1 MIRLDI
7 SRRGGLFSMLG
18 SLLWIVSWVLV
29 MLAGGG
35 RSRGEPIWR
44 TVLLNPAILL
54 LMAGLAAFHARQAGR
69 SGRLG
74 KSGFAV
80 CLLGTGTML
89 LGNVVEFWVSEHPGW
104 VMIGVGAMMLPV
116 GFVLLGLGT
125 LRGKVFTGWRR
136 TVPLAFGL
144 LLAAMK
150 LISVLGAHYWLLDR
164 SDGWGIPL
172 GWMALG
178 YALWSEKTNSS
189 DSQILARV
197 ETTVRY

>member
-18 SLLWIVSWVLV
+18 SLLWIVCWVLV

-35 RSRGEPIWR
+35 RSRSEPIWR
-44 TVLLNPAILL
+44 TVVLNPALL
-54 LMAGLAAFHARQAGR
+54 LLIAGLVAFHALQAKR
-69 SGRLG
+69 SGGLG
-74 KSGFAV
+74 KAGFAIS
-80 CLLGTGTML
+80 LLGTGTML
-89 LGNVVEFWVSEHPGW
+89 LGNIIEFWVSEHQGW

-116 GFVLLGLGT
+116 GFVLLGVGT
-125 LRGKVFTGWRR
+125 LRAKVFTGWRR

-144 LLAAMK
+144 LLVAMK

-178 YALWSEKTNSS
+178 YALWSQKTNIS
-189 DSQILARV
+189 DSRIPTRI
-197 ETTVRY
+197 ETTARY

>member
-18 SLLWIVSWVLV
+18 SLLWVVSWVLV
-29 MLAGGG
+29 ALAGGG
-35 RSRGEPIWR
+35 RSRSEWLWR
-44 TVLLNPAILL
+44 TLVLNPAILL
-54 LMAGLAAFHARQAGR
+54 LMAGLAAFHARQGER
-69 SGRLG
+69 SGWLG
-74 KSGFAV
+74 KTGFVV

-104 VMIGVGAMMLPV
+104 VMIGVGSMMLPV

-125 LRGKVFTGWRR
+125 LGAKVFTGWRR
-136 TVPLAFGL
+136 IVPLGFGVM
-144 LLAAMK
+144 LAVIK
-150 LISVLGAHYWLLDR
+150 LITVFGAHYWLLDR
-164 SDGWGIPL
+164 SDALGIAL

-189 DSQILARV
+189 DSPIPARG
-197 ETTVRY
+197 

>member
-1 MIRLDI
+1 
-7 SRRGGLFSMLG
+7 
-18 SLLWIVSWVLV
+18 
-29 MLAGGG
+29 
-35 RSRGEPIWR
+35 
-44 TVLLNPAILL
+44 VLLNPAILL
-54 LMAGLAAFHARQAGR
+54 LIVGLAAFHARQAQ
-69 SGRLG
+69 SSDRLA
-74 KSGFAV
+74 KTGFAI

-104 VMIGVGAMMLPV
+104 VMMGIGAMMLPA

-125 LRGKVFTGWRR
+125 LRAKVFTGWRR

-150 LISVLGAHYWLLDR
+150 LISGLGAHYWLLDR

-178 YALWSEKTNSS
+178 YALWSEKTSTS
-189 DSQILARV
+189 DSQIAAHV
-197 ETTVRY
+197 